1 MIVIEQLIFNIL
13 AFALF
18 IIIFSKI
25 IKKNDTSYVISLI
38 IEAIGI
44 TINFVQLIAHV
55 ELPIALK
62 LITYIMSILLPL
74 AIIAVEKTGLLFVE
88 TVAVIK
94 AKTLLLIKD
103 NKNAKKALI
112 NL

>member
-25 IKKNDTSYVISLI
+25 VKKNDTSYVISII

-44 TINFVQLIAHV
+44 TINFVQLIA
-55 ELPIALK
+55 
-62 LITYIMSILLPL
+62 
-74 AIIAVEKTGLLFVE
+74 
-88 TVAVIK
+88 
-94 AKTLLLIKD
+94 
-103 NKNAKKALI
+103 NAE
-112 NL
+112 